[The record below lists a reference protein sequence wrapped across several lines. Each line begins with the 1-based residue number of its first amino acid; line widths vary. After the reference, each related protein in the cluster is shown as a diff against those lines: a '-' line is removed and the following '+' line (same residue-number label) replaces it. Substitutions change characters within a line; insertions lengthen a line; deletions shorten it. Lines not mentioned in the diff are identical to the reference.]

1 MDAATCPF
9 EKAILSVRCT
19 CELSTRRVVAERM
32 NAGCRDVAA
41 ARQCH
46 ALLALLHERARFA
59 LKAAGPIENLPF
71 GKKMKVMVG
80 GLTGLQAVI
89 SPAAPATPVENVY
102 RLVTA
107 AVERFGGLERLPYD
121 EIVQTIRTTPGRPP
135 RG

>member
-32 NAGCRDVAA
+32 NAGCQDAEA
-41 ARQCH
+41 ARQCRE
-46 ALLALLHERARFA
+46 LLAALYQRSRFT
-59 LKAAGPIENLPF
+59 LKETGPVESLPF

-80 GLTGLQAVI
+80 GLSGLQAVMDL
-89 SPAAPATPVENVY
+89 SAPVEPVNNVHG
-102 RLVTA
+102 LLKAATA
-107 AVERFGGLERLPYD
+107 RFGGLERLPYLD
-121 EIVQTIRTTPGRPP
+121 IVKAIHTTAGRRP

>member
-1 MDAATCPF
+1 MEAATCPF

-32 NAGCRDVAA
+32 NAACRDAAA
-41 ARQCH
+41 ARQCRT
-46 ALLALLHERARFA
+46 LLALLHERARFA
-59 LKAAGPIENLPF
+59 VKAAGPVESLPF

-102 RLVTA
+102 RLVTT
-107 AVERFGGLERLPYD
+107 AVERFGDLERLPYD

>member
-9 EKAILSVRCT
+9 EKAILSARCN

-32 NAGCRDVAA
+32 NAGCRDSQA
-41 ARQCH
+41 ARRCRE
-46 ALLALLHERARFA
+46 LLGLLHERARFA
-59 LKAAGPIENLPF
+59 LKSAGPVETLPF

-80 GLTGLQAVI
+80 GLSGLQAVMD
-89 SPAAPATPVENVY
+89 PGAPPEPVGNVH

-107 AVERFGGLERLPYD
+107 AAERYGGLERLPYA
-121 EIVQTIRTTPGRPP
+121 EIVKSIQATAGRRP